1 MSLEP
6 DSPGTIAG
14 HRREARLRPE
24 FAAQYPGMPAGA
36 WKPVQ
41 EVLDMV
47 SASRLLSGRR
57 SGELLGTRP
66 LDDRH
71 FEFRGGYMRTPL
83 RRTPSGDR
91 QP

>member
-6 DSPGTIAG
+6 DSPGTMAG

-24 FAAQYPGMPAGA
+24 FAAQYPGVPAGA

-71 FEFRGGYMRTPL
+71 FEFRGGYMRSPI
-83 RRTPSGDR
+83 RRTRSGDR